1 MLKFLVFGIHP
12 RLSLAEYRALRP
24 ALDAPPR
31 LMANGAVI
39 DDPNWDGDDLMRR
52 LGGTVKLGE
61 IVLTCRTDEL
71 EPERLAALCAERPR
85 GQDVAFGFSVIG
97 GTPGN
102 RRALERL
109 PLHLKRALKK
119 LGIRSRWVTSKD
131 SPSLSPAAVAKLRLT
146 TEGYDFVLLA
156 DGKDVYVGLTT
167 NVQDAD
173 AWSRRDY
180 GRPARDDEAGLLP
193 PKLARMLV
201 NLASVADGSTVLDP
215 FCGSGT
221 VLMEAALATPPFAK
235 GGVKIIGSDIEPKQV
250 AAAKRNLEWL
260 LAEGILDPSD
270 RERVSIF
277 AADVKLL
284 GRHLK
289 PSTVDRVVTEGD
301 LGPPLKG
308 HETQKQLDRNRDAI
322 SELWRQ
328 TLSSLRSLLTDG
340 ARLVIVWPSF
350 KTSGGLSRVK
360 LDDELPSLGYRLINP
375 LAGWDD
381 SNAPLIYH
389 REGQRVARRIVV
401 LERN

>member
-1 MLKFLVFGIHP
+1 MPQFLVFGIHP

-31 LMANGAVI
+31 LMTNGAVT
-39 DDPNWDGDDLMRR
+39 DDPGWDGDDLMRR

-71 EPERLAALCAERPR
+71 DPERLAALCAERPR
-85 GQDVAFGFSVIG
+85 GNDVAFGLSVIG

-109 PLHLKRALKK
+109 PLHLKRALKQR
-119 LGIRSRWVTSKD
+119 GIRSRWVTSKD

-156 DGKDVYVGLTT
+156 DGKDVHVGLTT

-180 GRPARDDEAGLLP
+180 GRPARDDEAGMLP

-201 NLASVADGSTVLDP
+201 NLARVEDGSTVLDP

-221 VLMEAALATPPFAK
+221 VLMEAALATRAA
-235 GGVKIIGSDIEPKQV
+235 KIIGSDLEPKQ
-250 AAAKRNLEWL
+250 AAAAEGNLEWL
-260 LAEGILDPSD
+260 LAEGILQPSD
-270 RERVSIF
+270 RERVSVF

-284 GRHLK
+284 GHHLK
-289 PSTVDRVVTEGD
+289 SSTVDRVVTEGD

-308 HETQKQLDRNRDAI
+308 HETQKQLDKNRDAVT
-322 SELWRQ
+322 ELWRGA
-328 TLSSLRSLLTDG
+328 LASLRPLLADR

-360 LDDELPSLGYRLINP
+360 LDDELPALGYGLVNP
-375 LAGWDD
+375 LKDWDD

-401 LERN
+401 LERA